1 MPGLCIIILQCIKFI
16 HSFLKEYTMEIRK
29 TSVTEGFLIGDIHGL
44 IKPNNL
50 VMMNSSENSFDSVI
64 VALMDICYH
73 TREQAEQCSVITHY
87 KGKCL
92 VKNGSYTELKQM
104 QEELED
110 RGIEASIE

>member
-1 MPGLCIIILQCIKFI
+1 
-16 HSFLKEYTMEIRK
+16 MEKRK
-29 TSVTEGFLIGDIHGL
+29 SSVTEGYLIGDINGL

-50 VMMNSSENSFDSVI
+50 VVLNDSESSFDSVI

-92 VKNGSYTELKQM
+92 VKNGSYSELKEM
-104 QEELED
+104 QESLQD